1 MVRPSTKK
9 ELLQATAA
17 KYGELCL
24 FIESLTEKELTIV
37 FNFSADGKKKGAHWQ
52 RGKNLRDILIHL
64 YEWQMFLINWVSANQ
79 EGKKRTFLPEAYNWW
94 TYGQMNMLFW
104 EKHQETPLEEAKKL
118 LKKLIGKS

>member
-37 FNFSADGKKKGAHWQ
+37 FDFSADGKKKGAHWQ
-52 RGKNLRDILIHL
+52 RGKNLRDILI
-64 YEWQMFLINWVSANQ
+64 NWVSANGVCQ
-79 EGKKRTFLPEAYNWW
+79 SRRKKENFSARSL
-94 TYGQMNMLFW
+94 
-104 EKHQETPLEEAKKL
+104 
-118 LKKLIGKS
+118 